1 MASEPFYRSIFWVDV
16 EKIKPNP
23 YQPRKDFDEFRLND
37 LADSVRQYG
46 ILQPLVV
53 TRKEMDRDDGGLA
66 VEYELIAGERRLRA
80 AKIAGL
86 AQVPVVI
93 RTGEEDN
100 ERAKLEIAIIE
111 NVQREDLSPV
121 DRARAFKQLVDEFK
135 FKHQEVA
142 QKISKSREY
151 VSNSIRLLSLPQE
164 IIEGLGSGVIT
175 EGHARPL
182 MMLAERPEE
191 QVTLF
196 KEIVYKK
203 LTVREAERIAR
214 HTATERVRKRSANFD
229 PEMIEL
235 EEQLTKSL
243 GARVQVESRGEGGK
257 ITIDFF
263 SPSELEALLA
273 RLNRENEAQGDDV
286 GNGNGADF
294 QIGDAKK
301 EDKKDD
307 EEYLYSVK
315 NFTI

>member
-1 MASEPFYRSIFWVDV
+1 MASEPFYRSIFWVDA

-23 YQPRKDFDEFRLND
+23 YQPRKEFDEFRLKD

-53 TRKEMDRDDGGLA
+53 TRKEKSRDDGGLE

-86 AQVPVVI
+86 VQVPVVI

-111 NVQREDLSPV
+111 NVQREDLNPV
-121 DRARAFKQLVDEFK
+121 DRARAFKQLIDDFK

-151 VSNSIRLLSLPQE
+151 VSNSVRLLALPQE
-164 IIEGLGSGVIT
+164 IIEGISSGVIT

-182 MMLAERPEE
+182 MMLAEKPEE

-214 HTATERVRKRSANFD
+214 HSAYERTRKRSTNLA
-229 PEMIEL
+229 PELLEL
-235 EEQLTKSL
+235 EDKLTKSL
-243 GARVQVESRGEGGK
+243 GTRVQVESRGEGGK

-263 SPSELEALLA
+263 SPNELELLLL
-273 RLNRENEAQGDDV
+273 RLSQKDEGGGDEAAGEAGQNFSDSDTPEQ
-286 GNGNGADF
+286 N
-294 QIGDAKK
+294 
-301 EDKKDD
+301 KKDD

>member
-1 MASEPFYRSIFWVDV
+1 MPSNVYNNSIFWVEV

-23 YQPRKDFDEFRLND
+23 YQPRREFDELRLKD

-53 TRKEMDRDDGGLA
+53 TRREVPREDGGLL

-86 AQVPVVI
+86 QQIPVVI
-93 RTGEEDN
+93 RTGDEDN
-100 ERAKLEIAIIE
+100 EKAKLEIAIIE
-111 NVQREDLSPV
+111 NVQREDLNPI
-121 DRARAFKQLVDEFK
+121 DRARAFKRLVEDFG
-135 FKHQEVA
+135 FKHHEVS

-151 VSNSIRLLSLPQE
+151 VSNSIRLLMLPQE
-164 IIEGLGSGVIT
+164 IIDALGSGTIT

-182 MMLAERPEE
+182 MMLAEKPEE
-191 QVTLF
+191 QITLY

-214 HTATERVRKRSANFD
+214 HTAAERTRKKSVNLD
-229 PEMIEL
+229 PELIEL
-235 EEQLTKSL
+235 EERLTKTL
-243 GARVQVESRGEGGK
+243 GTRVQVESRGEGGK

-263 SPSELEALLA
+263 SPKELEDLLL
-273 RLNRENEAQGDDV
+273 RLSDEGGIGDDIETETTDV
-286 GNGNGADF
+286 LPTTNKAS
-294 QIGDAKK
+294 
-301 EDKKDD
+301 DKKDD